1 MEAKHSM
8 EAKNFMEEKP
18 SIEKTQSMEEKEL
31 HVVKKHKDT
40 VFRMLYND
48 REKLLELYNA
58 LNGTVY
64 EDTGDLEICTL
75 ENAIYMGFKNDVSFL
90 FDSEMC
96 LYEHQ
101 SSFNPNMPLRDLF
114 YISRQLQK
122 YVVGKTLYS
131 SKLVQIPVPRF
142 VVFYNGTQ
150 EQPERRLLRLSDAFE
165 KKVSSPELEVTVT
178 MLNINLGKNR
188 ELMEKCKTLREYC
201 MFVECIRKYAAQMD
215 IEEAVERAVTECI
228 RNDILADFLSAQRA
242 EVIAMSIFE
251 YNEEEE
257 MKKIRADEFSVG
269 RETGKEEGKAEGKAE
284 FVLDLL
290 ENLGE
295 IPDGLRERILSETDL
310 TILKKWFSEAVKA
323 KTIREFMEQT
333 GLTGIT

>member
-1 MEAKHSM
+1 M

-64 EDTGDLEICTL
+64 ENTGELEICTL

-201 MFVECIRKYAAQMD
+201 MFVECIRKYAEQMD
-215 IEEAVERAVTECI
+215 IGEAVERAVTECI

-269 RETGKEEGKAEGKAE
+269 RENGKAEGKAE
-284 FVLDLL
+284 FVIDLL

-295 IPDGLRERILSETDL
+295 IPDSLRERILSESDL
-310 TILKKWFSEAVKA
+310 SLLKKWFSEAVKA
-323 KTIREFMEQT
+323 KTVGEFMEQA
-333 GLTGIT
+333 GLSENT

>member
-1 MEAKHSM
+1 M

-64 EDTGDLEICTL
+64 ENTGELEICTP

-269 RETGKEEGKAEGKAE
+269 RENGKAEGKAE
-284 FVLDLL
+284 FVIDLL

-295 IPDGLRERILSETDL
+295 IPDSLRERILSESDL
-310 TILKKWFSEAVKA
+310 SLLKKWFSEAVKA
-323 KTIREFMEQT
+323 KTVGEFMEQA
-333 GLTGIT
+333 GLSENT

>member
-64 EDTGDLEICTL
+64 ENTGELEICTL

-96 LYEHQ
+96 LYERQ

-150 EQPERRLLRLSDAFE
+150 EQPERRVLRLSDAFE

-178 MLNINLGKNR
+178 MLNINPGNNR
-188 ELMEKCKTLREYC
+188 ELMEKCRTLREYC
-201 MFVECIRKYAAQMD
+201 MFVECIRKYAEQMD
-215 IEEAVERAVTECI
+215 IGEAVERAVTECI
-228 RNDILADFLSAQRA
+228 RNDILTDFLSAQRA

-269 RETGKEEGKAEGKAE
+269 RENGKAEGKAE
-284 FVLDLL
+284 FVIELL

-295 IPDGLRERILSETDL
+295 IPDSLRERILSESDL
-310 TILKKWFSEAVKA
+310 SLLKKWFSEAVKA
-323 KTIREFMEQT
+323 KTVGEFMEQA
-333 GLTGIT
+333 GLSENT

>member
-1 MEAKHSM
+1 METKHSMEAKHSM
-8 EAKNFMEEKP
+8 EKNIPRK
-18 SIEKTQSMEEKEL
+18 KQSMEEKEL

-40 VFRMLYND
+40 VFCMLYND

-64 EDTGDLEICTL
+64 ENTGDLEICTL

-90 FDSEMC
+90 FDSEMS

-101 SSFNPNMPLRDLF
+101 SSVNPNMPLRDLF
-114 YISRQLQK
+114 YIARQLEK
-122 YVVGKTLYS
+122 YVIGKTLYS

-150 EQPERRLLRLSDAFE
+150 EQPERRVLRLSDAFE

-178 MLNINLGKNR
+178 MLNINPGNNR
-188 ELMEKCKTLREYC
+188 ELMEKCRTLREYC
-201 MFVECIRKYAAQMD
+201 MFVECIRKYAEQMD
-215 IEEAVERAVTECI
+215 IGEAVERAVTECI
-228 RNDILADFLSAQRA
+228 RNDILADFLIAQRA

-269 RETGKEEGKAEGKAE
+269 RENGKAEGKAE
-284 FVLDLL
+284 FVIDLL

-295 IPDGLRERILSETDL
+295 IPDSLRERILSESDL
-310 TILKKWFSEAVKA
+310 SLLKKWFSEAVKA
-323 KTIREFMEQT
+323 KTVGEFMEQA
-333 GLTGIT
+333 GLSENI

>member
-1 MEAKHSM
+1 M
-8 EAKNFMEEKP
+8 P
-18 SIEKTQSMEEKEL
+18 SIFSILFRNSML
-31 HVVKKHKDT
+31 TIH
-40 VFRMLYND
+40 
-48 REKLLELYNA
+48 
-58 LNGTVY
+58 
-64 EDTGDLEICTL
+64 
-75 ENAIYMGFKNDVSFL
+75 FKQAGAAERKVI
-90 FDSEMC
+90 
-96 LYEHQ
+96 
-101 SSFNPNMPLRDLF
+101 MPL
-114 YISRQLQK
+114 I
-122 YVVGKTLYS
+122 YS

-269 RETGKEEGKAEGKAE
+269 RETGKAEGKEEGKAEGKAE
-284 FVLDLL
+284 FVLYNVPIDV
-290 ENLGE
+290 
-295 IPDGLRERILSETDL
+295 DTLRRR
-310 TILKKWFSEAVKA
+310 VP
-323 KTIREFMEQT
+323 
-333 GLTGIT
+333 